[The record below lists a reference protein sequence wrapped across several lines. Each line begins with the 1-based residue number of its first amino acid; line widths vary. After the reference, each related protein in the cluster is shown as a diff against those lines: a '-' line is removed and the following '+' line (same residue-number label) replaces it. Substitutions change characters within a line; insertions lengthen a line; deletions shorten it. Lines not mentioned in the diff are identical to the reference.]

1 METKLKPPS
10 DNLAGYMKVVRDPVQ
25 GYIQL
30 DQTAVKLIDTPCF
43 QRLRR
48 VRQLGF
54 SYLAYPGANHTR
66 FEHSVGVYHLAC
78 QLTHLIDEAG
88 VRREVEIAALLHDIG
103 HGPFSHTTEE
113 IIKNRTQRTHTDID
127 DILGEHGVAEVL
139 EADGISPKQVMKHIK
154 GETYESQILAS
165 EIDIDRMDY
174 LVRDSH
180 YTGAAYGLID
190 HHRLLHEMRFHGT
203 KIGVE
208 RGGLQAAEAL
218 LISRF
223 LMHPTVYYHHVSR
236 IAETMCQKAI
246 EYMLEEEEV
255 GVEELRLMD
264 DAALVARLAS
274 SLNYPREM
282 AARLKNRKLFKRAV
296 YTGFENLPR
305 DILKYRRHARRLE
318 QEIAETAEIDP
329 GYVIVDIPPPPEIS
343 ESRAQIITSEKT
355 IPLDKASPIVA
366 ALEKSQHKNWR
377 FGVYT
382 PPEHREHVARIAR
395 DIFQIKKETKQYRL
409 DNIL

>member
-1 METKLKPPS
+1 
-10 DNLAGYMKVVRDPVQ
+10 MKVVRDPVH

-30 DQTAVKLIDTPCF
+30 NLTAVQIIDTPRF

-66 FEHSVGVYHLAC
+66 FEHSIGVYHLAC
-78 QLTHLIDEAG
+78 QLTHLIDEVD
-88 VRREVEIAALLHDIG
+88 VRREVEMAALLHDIG

-113 IIKNRTQRTHTDID
+113 IIKNRTRRTHIDIE
-127 DILGEHGVAEVL
+127 DILAEPIVAEVL
-139 EADGISPKQVMKHIK
+139 EAHEISPKQVMKHIR
-154 GETYESQILAS
+154 GETYESQILTS
-165 EIDIDRMDY
+165 EIDVDRMDY

-190 HHRLLHEMRFHGT
+190 HQRLLHEIHFHGT
-203 KIGVE
+203 KLGVE
-208 RGGLQAAEAL
+208 LGGLQAAEAL

-236 IAETMCQKAI
+236 IAETMCQKVI
-246 EYMLEEEEV
+246 EYMLEKGEIGV
-255 GVEELRLMD
+255 GELRLMD
-264 DAALVARLAS
+264 DATLLARLEN
-274 SLNYPREM
+274 SLGYPQEI
-282 AARLKNRKLFKRAV
+282 AARLNNRKLFKRAV
-296 YTGFENLPR
+296 YTGFENLPA

-318 QEIAETAEIDP
+318 HEIAKTAKIDP
-329 GYVIVDIPPPPEIS
+329 DYIIVDIPPPPEIS
-343 ESRAQIITSEKT
+343 ESRAQIITNEKT
-355 IPLDKASPIVA
+355 IPLEKASPIVA
-366 ALEKSQHKNWR
+366 ALEKSQYKNWR

-382 PPEHREHVARIAR
+382 PPEHRDHVARIAR
-395 DIFQIKKETKQYRL
+395 DIFQIKKEAKQYRL

>member
-1 METKLKPPS
+1 MWQ
-10 DNLAGYMKVVRDPVQ
+10 MKVVRDPVH

-30 DQTAVKLIDTPCF
+30 GESVIRLIDTPPF

-66 FEHSVGVYHLAC
+66 FEHSLGVYHLAC
-78 QLTHLIDEAG
+78 QLTHLIDDVG

-113 IIKNRTQRTHTDID
+113 IIWGWTRRRHTDVE
-127 DILGEHGVAEVL
+127 DILAEHCLAEVF
-139 EADGISPKQVMKHIK
+139 EADGISPKEVVRHIR
-154 GETYESQILAS
+154 GETYESQILVS
-165 EIDIDRMDY
+165 EIDVDRMDY

-190 HHRLLHEMRFHGT
+190 DERLLHVMRFYG
-203 KIGVE
+203 KRFGVE
-208 RGGLQAAEAL
+208 RGGLQAVEAL

-246 EYMLEEEEV
+246 ECMLGEGEL
-255 GVEELRLMD
+255 GGEELRLMD
-264 DAALVARLAS
+264 DTTLFARLAS
-274 SLNYPREM
+274 SLLDYPREI
-282 AARLKNRKLFKRAV
+282 AERLNDRRLFKRAV
-296 YTGFENLPR
+296 YTGFEDLPG
-305 DILKYRRHARRLE
+305 DILKYRRHRRRFE
-318 QEIAETAEIDP
+318 EEIAEMAKIDP

-343 ESRAQIITSEKT
+343 ESKVQIITRERT
-355 IPLDKASPIVA
+355 IPLEKVSPIVA
-366 ALEKSQHKNWR
+366 SLERSQRKNWR
-377 FGVYT
+377 LGVYT
-382 PPEHREHVARIAR
+382 PPEYREEVRRVAR
-395 DIFQIKKETKQYRL
+395 DVFQIRREARQYRL
-409 DNIL
+409 DDPL